1 MTDAVRPDQQ
11 LTKNFRLYELTV
23 TSNADLQAQNRTLTD
38 DQVRKLLALAQFA
51 EGIRH
56 LCGDLPMRIHSGYRC
71 AAVNGDTPGS
81 SSTSQHPRCEAIDFD
96 IPGQDLETTFQTL
109 IAAAKDGKFCFGQL
123 IDEAANRSY
132 GTARWVHASVIGTL
146 DPAKVGQVER
156 AVAGADNIF
165 VYQGVDK
172 IAFPE

>member
-1 MTDAVRPDQQ
+1 MTDTARPDQQ

-23 TSNADLQAQNRTLTD
+23 TSNANLQEQNRILDD
-38 DQVRKLLALAQFA
+38 DQLRKLGLLAQFA

-56 LCGDLPMRIHSGYRC
+56 LCGDSQMRIHSGYRC
-71 AAVNGDTPGS
+71 DAVNGATPGS

-123 IDEAANRSY
+123 IMEAAHRDY
-132 GTARWVHASVIGTL
+132 GVARWVHASVVGTL
-146 DPAKVGQVER
+146 DPEKVGAVER
-156 AVAGADNIF
+156 AEAGADNVF
-165 VYQGVDK
+165 VYQAVDK
-172 IAFPE
+172 INFPA